1 MDQIGKRALVDE
13 GLGSPVSDVGVYKR
27 RDLADAEF
35 GGEREFALGEVEGEE
50 RAGFEGEGRGDMKD
64 VQGTGA
70 ENAGLCAGQL
80 LRAVVDGEGHGCDQD
95 EAGPHVS
102 RKESQDALDIRRL
115 HLSTK
120 NRQIQRV
127 DEFEFAEVCGQQARL

>member
-1 MDQIGKRALVDE
+1 M
-13 GLGSPVSDVGVYKR
+13 S
-27 RDLADAEF
+27 ADAEF
-35 GGEREFALGEVEGEE
+35 GGEGEFALAEVEGEE
-50 RAGFEGEGRGDMKD
+50 SGGAKGEGGSD
-64 VQGTGA
+64 VEYVERAGA

-80 LRAVVDGEGHGCDQD
+80 LCAVVDGEGHGCDHY
-95 EAGPHVS
+95 EASPDVS

-115 HLSTK
+115 HLSAK